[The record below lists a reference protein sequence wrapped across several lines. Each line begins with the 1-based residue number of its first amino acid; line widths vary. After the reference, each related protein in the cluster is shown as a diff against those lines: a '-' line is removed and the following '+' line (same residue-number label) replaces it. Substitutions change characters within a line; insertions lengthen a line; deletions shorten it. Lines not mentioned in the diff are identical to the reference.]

1 MAMKGHN
8 LLCVLLL
15 CATAVAAPTPEDI
28 TARMRLSQWLTAR
41 TGHSIAPA
49 ELLVYPKISDFAN
62 CVATGLHRVG
72 AERSELRLHCRD
84 LALPQLVVL
93 SSTAGSQSQQVQ
105 SSGNLKTATAAPRY
119 KHSTLVHSGMQMH
132 AELRSDGMRAVMF
145 VVALDNGDAG
155 ETIRVRVAG
164 NSHTLHA
171 QIVDAHSVVI
181 VNGGA

>member
-1 MAMKGHN
+1 MSGEPG
-8 LLCVLLL
+8 
-15 CATAVAAPTPEDI
+15 TFSTY
-28 TARMRLSQWLTAR
+28 RLFHYLD
-41 TGHSIAPA
+41 H
-49 ELLVYPKISDFAN
+49 DFI
-62 CVATGLHRVG
+62 
-72 AERSELRLHCRD
+72 
-84 LALPQLVVL
+84 
-93 SSTAGSQSQQVQ
+93 
-105 SSGNLKTATAAPRY
+105 
-119 KHSTLVHSGMQMH
+119 LVHSGMQMH